1 MVIIDHTIVNDAA
14 GADPLP
20 SAIDMR
26 CMMTRRAIRWALSL
40 ALTVSGVMI
49 TLQISAAQAISP
61 DSRTAIVGGT
71 VIDGNGGP
79 PIADAVILIEGARIT
94 AVGPRRA
101 VSIPAG
107 ARQIDAHGQW
117 IVPGLID
124 TNVHLSL
131 YGGQNDRYETMVR
144 YQPREAEI
152 VLEAAQIDLSYG
164 VTTVRDSYGALPALT
179 KTRDAIARGDAIG
192 ARILAAGNILGWSGP
207 YSFSFSR
214 VMGSLTLFQEQ
225 MNDYIAQGGG
235 EELMA
240 MTPDEL
246 RRAIDAYLD
255 KGPDFLKFGGT
266 SHFSDPTYIG
276 FSPEAQRVI
285 VEEAHKRNRAAETHS
300 TSIEGLRV
308 SIAAGIDGIQ
318 HPELLDGRELPD
330 DMVATIR
337 DRGLICSMLA
347 STITGPAWK
356 RHLKAK
362 DEAAKKRAD
371 AEQETPSAAREK
383 TTAERRKE
391 AVDAGADL
399 EARRANA
406 QKLIGAG
413 CRITP
418 GTDSYWAAAAE
429 LSRTP
434 KPKEQDHGIGTI
446 MAIEGLVE
454 LGMTPSQAIVSAT
467 KNGAIAARG
476 LKDFGTIEQGKLA
489 DVVLLSADPLAD
501 IGNLRKVAAVMK
513 DGRVV
518 DRDKLPA
525 TRVLS
530 APPPAKSVTSASA
543 KGNR

>member
-1 MVIIDHTIVNDAA
+1 MLLR
-14 GADPLP
+14 P
-20 SAIDMR
+20 
-26 CMMTRRAIRWALSL
+26 IRWAVPLVVTL
-40 ALTVSGVMI
+40 LGIALTMPAP
-49 TLQISAAQAISP
+49 AAQATGTL
-61 DSRTAIVGGT
+61 TAIVGGT

-79 PIADAVILIEGARIT
+79 PIADAVILIDGERIT

-101 VSIPAG
+101 VTIPAD
-107 ARQIDAHGQW
+107 AHQIDAHGQW
-117 IVPGLID
+117 ILPGLID

-179 KTRDAIARGDAIG
+179 KVRDTIARGDAIG

-214 VMGSLTLFQEQ
+214 VMGQLTLFQEQ

-235 EELMA
+235 EELMG

-246 RRAIDAYLD
+246 RHAIDAYLD

-318 HPELLDGRELPD
+318 HPELLDGHDLPD
-330 DMVATIR
+330 DMVATIHE
-337 DRGLICSMLA
+337 RGLMCSMLV
-347 STITGPAWK
+347 STITGPAWT

-362 DEAAKKRAD
+362 DDAAKKRAAAEKD
-371 AEQETPSAAREK
+371 APTPAREK

-391 AVDAGADL
+391 AADAGADL
-399 EARRANA
+399 ESRRANA
-406 QKLIGAG
+406 QKLIRAGA
-413 CRITP
+413 RITP

-454 LGMTPSQAIVSAT
+454 LGMTPSQAIVSGT
-467 KNGAIAARG
+467 RNGAIAARG
-476 LKDFGTIEQGKLA
+476 LKDFGTIEAGKLA
-489 DVVLLSADPLAD
+489 DLLLLKADPLAR
-501 IGNLRKVAAVMK
+501 IGNLREVAAVMK
-513 DGRVV
+513 NGRVV
-518 DRDKLPA
+518 DRSKLPA
-525 TRVLS
+525 VRVLS
-530 APPPAKSVTSASA
+530 APPPPSTSRTTASG
-543 KGNR
+543 KGDR